1 MLVVG
6 NTTLHYC
13 PSRSFAA
20 SSQSFNDDKHQQN
33 TLSKSSTSKHSP
45 DLLNFNMEAGAQ
57 ASFSLAD
64 GVSRAAAFTTRPPS
78 PPYIHVPTAHD
89 SSNSLLIVPSYD
101 SIDIGNL
108 SNEDIDIITGK
119 RSQQASSDP
128 LHRAWVYE
136 DRRKAQPILDFLYLG
151 PLSVVRDRDW
161 LQQEGIT
168 MLLAARDA
176 TMAQARLMSLEKAVD
191 ELGIEAAYVDVAGRQ
206 ELIRSFPAAVAK
218 INDHLLRVYKSQA
231 QQQVVTAANGQ
242 RQQVT
247 AIDPS
252 TFRRGK
258 VLVFCETGNERSAV
272 VVAAYLMT
280 MYGGD
285 LVSVIQ
291 FISAQRFC
299 TNFDEEAKMLLQSY
313 GDILEAR
320 RMTIKANQQGMPRHP
335 ASPQEN
341 IAPSSAGVNF
351 RSKKRGI
358 GDTMDED
365 DNGDLSMDVA
375 RYEDRA
381 PFQPFLQNQSGN
393 TKG

>member
-1 MLVVG
+1 
-6 NTTLHYC
+6 
-13 PSRSFAA
+13 
-20 SSQSFNDDKHQQN
+20 
-33 TLSKSSTSKHSP
+33 
-45 DLLNFNMEAGAQ
+45 MEADAQ
-57 ASFSLAD
+57 ANSSIAD

-89 SSNSLLIVPSYD
+89 NAESLQIVPSYD
-101 SIDIGNL
+101 SVNIGNL
-108 SNEDIDIITGK
+108 SKEDIDIITGK
-119 RSQQASSDP
+119 RSQQAANRP
-128 LHRAWVYE
+128 LNQAWVYE
-136 DRRKAQPILDFLYLG
+136 DRRKAQQILDFLYLG
-151 PLSVVRDRDW
+151 PLSVVRDREW
-161 LQQEGIT
+161 LKKEGIT

-176 TMAQARLMSLEKAVD
+176 TMAQARLMSLEKAAD

-206 ELIRSFPAAVAK
+206 ELIRSFPATVAK
-218 INDHLLRVYKSQA
+218 INDHLLRVYKRQA
-231 QQQVVTAANGQ
+231 QQQVVTAADGQ

-299 TNFDEEAKMLLQSY
+299 TNFDEEAKLLLQSY
-313 GDILEAR
+313 GDILEAK
-320 RMTIKANQQGMPRHP
+320 RMTVQDAQQNVPQKP
-335 ASPQEN
+335 ASLQGD
-341 IAPSSAGVNF
+341 ITSSSAAVNLK
-351 RSKKRGI
+351 SKKRGI
-358 GDTMDED
+358 EDTMDED
-365 DNGDLSMDVA
+365 DNADFSMDIG

-381 PFQPFLQNQSGN
+381 PFQPFVQNQGDSTMG
-393 TKG
+393 